1 MERGTSTP
9 FGRRARRI
17 SEAGTF
23 ITRSSEACDE
33 LNVFGLSGELFL
45 SVFVQI
51 LGWDVGGAQ
60 GDGEGLASPAIE
72 RCTSTT
78 CALSSNIDFQVSCER
93 IADRYGMRSRGLPG
107 ECFVTHQA
115 LAYTLPEDH
124 ECFSHLVYF
133 PVRRRKSLP
142 CHGCDSPL
150 STRMGLA
157 FCGDIAFP
165 ALLKSDVLVNEAERL
180 PQTEAPGS
188 SRVHAKIAAAYQFDM
203 AYVTPARALAGFL
216 RSYESPSV
224 AAG

>member
-9 FGRRARRI
+9 FGRRTRRI

-78 CALSSNIDFQVSCER
+78 CALSSYIDCQLSRAR
-93 IADRYGMRSRGLPG
+93 IADRYGVRSRGLSG

-115 LAYTLPEDH
+115 LAYTLTENH
-124 ECFSHLVYF
+124 KCFSHLVDWPARLKESF
-133 PVRRRKSLP
+133 P
-142 CHGCDSPL
+142 CHDS
-150 STRMGLA
+150 
-157 FCGDIAFP
+157 
-165 ALLKSDVLVNEAERL
+165 
-180 PQTEAPGS
+180 GS
-188 SRVHAKIAAAYQFDM
+188 PFINKDGSRVIAG
-203 AYVTPARALAGFL
+203 TSGFL
-216 RSYESPSV
+216 RY
-224 AAG
+224 